1 MHRRMLAIIAIF
13 TLLLCA
19 CNNQAPTTQ
28 TDTAQNTDASENLT
42 SNPTDGIGDDMSS
55 VSEPI
60 EVLAMDSIT
69 IRDVVPEYDTE
80 SDEMFIVPS
89 VQEDGTSE
97 AVYVHMGN
105 IGHFEYADNV
115 FTVCTDEAEMNQG
128 THFTAYVLEDGEFQ
142 KLDSVLFSQEYE
154 LYGGTYHVEFEY
166 ATYADQIIPTYS
178 AVDAGTNFINGAVAF
193 LSNMTCL
200 VDFQELGTDG
210 NTQHHLMI
218 LDLSDGE
225 LKDFYDGMNAELLD
239 DLISKQV
246 KAIAFLNETSFV
258 VQQAGGT
265 FYYVDI
271 AQNRICNLET
281 VIDADIKQCAFTS
294 SGIVCWNADG
304 DYWRVNTEDLQP
316 RYLLNAGATSYSA
329 GISQGNGSSF
339 TVYKKDGQFHVFDFE
354 NEIDT
359 TLLIPEGWELNT
371 EALHSS
377 PDGRKFYAIK
387 RNDGEAIQILVF
399 DCEQMK
405 FIEIFRENL
414 NDVSETIVGWTPDGK
429 IVIASGEYT
438 DFYIYNIPHMYM
450 TY

>member
-1 MHRRMLAIIAIF
+1 MHRRMLAIIAIL

-28 TDTAQNTDASENLT
+28 TDTTQNADASENLT
-42 SNPTDGIGDDMSS
+42 VNSTDGTGDDISG
-55 VSEPI
+55 VSEPT
-60 EVLAMDSIT
+60 EATAMESIT

-80 SDEMFIVPS
+80 SPEMFIIPAMHENV
-89 VQEDGTSE
+89 TSE
-97 AVYVHMGN
+97 AVHVHVGN

-115 FTVCTDEAEMNQG
+115 FTVCTDEAEMKQG

-142 KLDSVLFSQEYE
+142 QLDSVLFSWDYE
-154 LYGGTYHVEFEY
+154 LYGDTYHVEFEY

-178 AVDAGTNFINGAVAF
+178 AADGDANCINGAVAF
-193 LSNMTCL
+193 LSSTTCL
-200 VDFQELGTDG
+200 VDFQELAADG

-218 LDLSDGE
+218 LDVMNGK
-225 LKDFYDGMNAELLD
+225 LKDFYDGMSAELLD

-246 KAIAFLNETSFV
+246 RAIAFLNETSFV
-258 VQQAGGT
+258 VQQAGDT

-281 VIDADIKQCAFTS
+281 VIDADIKQCAITS
-294 SGIVCWNADG
+294 SGFVCWNAEG
-304 DYWRVNTEDLQP
+304 DYWRINTEDLQP
-316 RYLLNAGATSYSA
+316 RYLLNAGASSYSA

-359 TLLIPEGWELNT
+359 TLLIPEGWVLNT

-377 PDGRKFYAIK
+377 PDGRKFYAI
-387 RNDGEAIQILVF
+387 RRDDGGAIQILVF
-399 DCEQMK
+399 DCDQMK
-405 FIEIFRENL
+405 FIEISRENL
-414 NDVSETIVGWTPDGK
+414 NDVSETMVGWTPDGK

-450 TY
+450 PY